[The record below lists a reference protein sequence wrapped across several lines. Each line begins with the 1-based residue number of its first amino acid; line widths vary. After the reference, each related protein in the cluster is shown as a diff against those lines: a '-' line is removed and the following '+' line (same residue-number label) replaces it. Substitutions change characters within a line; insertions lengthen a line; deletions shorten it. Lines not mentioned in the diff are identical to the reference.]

1 MKVGIYI
8 SGLGQSFVDESVEKY
23 AERLMNEIS
32 FNTSGIDYEIKKEKV
47 NYTKDRYSN
56 VISICEKNEQGNI
69 IYKFYDFR
77 YHEILT
83 EKFNSYSLI
92 IKNLRLFFLV
102 FTKFPLIISRLFKSK
117 SYKRPGQTF
126 YLFIIFMLIACAVLL
141 MLPATIGLI
150 ANLAESSIIGDTLA
164 TIQKTFPF
172 LTDISF
178 ISKAGIKDFSKGLIS
193 LTALLV
199 LFLPKANTLI
209 PNLATEFVCANDYIQ
224 HGTQRQLLQGN
235 LDLLINYI
243 TEKETDCKIHI
254 HAYSFGSILAID
266 YIHPFGNKVSKDA
279 DFFCEALI
287 TIGTPFEFIKS
298 YYPQFYN
305 DRNTELGNKICWIN
319 VYSIAD
325 ALGTNFRNDLT
336 IGNAQFGISNDS
348 SKPTNI
354 NYEVVS
360 AHKSGI
366 IDFFT
371 LYNVKVHG
379 MYWDAKTEGQS
390 CLRLVYEE
398 MISQKLILLPQ

>member
-32 FNTSGIDYEIKKEKV
+32 FNTTGIDYEIKKEKI
-47 NYTKDRYSN
+47 NYTKDRSSN
-56 VISICEKNEQGNI
+56 VISICEKNEQDKI
-69 IYKFYDFR
+69 IYKIYDFK

-92 IKNLRLFFLV
+92 LKNLWLLLLV
-102 FTKFPLIISRLFKSK
+102 ITKFPLIIKRLFQPK
-117 SYKRPGQTF
+117 SYNRPFQTL
-126 YLFIIFMLIACAVLL
+126 YIFMIFMVIACAVLL

-150 ANLAESSIIGDTLA
+150 LNLTETSVISDALA
-164 TIQKTFPF
+164 TIQKTFPI

-199 LFLPKANTLI
+199 LFLPKANILI

-235 LDLLINYI
+235 LNLLVNYI
-243 TEKETDCKIHI
+243 TEKEKDCKIHF

-266 YIHPFGNKVSKDA
+266 YINPFGYKVSKDA
-279 DFFCEALI
+279 KMFCEALI

-298 YYPQFYN
+298 YYPRFYL
-305 DRNTELGNKICWIN
+305 DRETELGDQLCWIN
-319 VYSIAD
+319 IYSIAD
-325 ALGTNFRNDLT
+325 ALGTNFRNDSK
-336 IGNAQFGISNDS
+336 IGNAQFGIDKDS
-348 SKPTNI
+348 KKPINT
-354 NYEVVS
+354 NYEVS
-360 AHKSGI
+360 SLNKGGI
-366 IDFFT
+366 IDFFM

-379 MYWDAKTEGQS
+379 MYWDSNPQGQS
-390 CLRLVYEE
+390 CLGLVYEE
-398 MISQKLILLPQ
+398 MSNRKLI